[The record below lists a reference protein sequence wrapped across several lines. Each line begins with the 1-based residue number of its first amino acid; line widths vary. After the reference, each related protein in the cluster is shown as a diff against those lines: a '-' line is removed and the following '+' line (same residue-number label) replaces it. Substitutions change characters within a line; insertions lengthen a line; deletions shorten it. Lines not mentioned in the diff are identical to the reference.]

1 MPDIPSKIN
10 DIDAVQGSKPIE
22 SSDQQAPKPFS
33 EYMENQAPQPPSA
46 TGAQGVA
53 PLEGPK
59 PNAALT
65 TAPTMESVHD
75 QMGQTL
81 GSMKTMQDQLATSN
95 LKLKPHAKY
104 LINNKL
110 SEANSKIRDAA
121 SKVGVELGDPP
132 GNVGRNNPVVKFL
145 SFLTDG
151 TRQLNA
157 AQNHI
162 AALSKGGKSLKPAEL
177 LLVQV
182 KLARAQQEIEYASTI
197 LSNAVSSIK
206 SLFNTQ
212 I

>member
-1 MPDIPSKIN
+1 MPELPSDISKI
-10 DIDAVQGSKPIE
+10 DSIQGTRPIE
-22 SSDQQAPKPFS
+22 SSDEGSTKPFADYMKTTPNPTAPTATQGQAPV
-33 EYMENQAPQPPSA
+33 EAPKANP
-46 TGAQGVA
+46 T
-53 PLEGPK
+53 
-59 PNAALT
+59 LT
-65 TAPTMESVHD
+65 TAPTMDSVHN

-81 GSMKTMQDQLATSN
+81 DSMKTMQDQLGTPN
-95 LKLKPHAKY
+95 LKLKPYAKY

-121 SKVGVELGDPP
+121 TKVGVEVGDPP
-132 GNVGRNNPVVKFL
+132 PSVGRNNPVVKFL

-157 AQNHI
+157 AQAHI
-162 AALSKGGKSLKPAEL
+162 ASLSKGGHSLRPAEL

-182 KLARAQQEIEYASTI
+182 KLSRAQQEIEYASTI

>member
-1 MPDIPSKIN
+1 MPDLPR
-10 DIDAVQGSKPIE
+10 DIGNIDSIQGTRPIE
-22 SSDQQAPKPFS
+22 SSDQ
-33 EYMENQAPQPPSA
+33 
-46 TGAQGVA
+46 
-53 PLEGPK
+53 EGPK
-59 PNAALT
+59 PFADYMKPDQATTPSGMQASSPVEAPKANPTLT
-65 TAPTMESVHD
+65 TAPTMDSVHD

-81 GSMKTMQDQLATSN
+81 NSMKVMQDQLGTPN
-95 LKLKPHAKY
+95 LKLRPYAKY

-121 SKVGVELGDPP
+121 NKVGVETGDAPAS
-132 GNVGRNNPVVKFL
+132 VGRNNPVVKFL

-157 AQNHI
+157 AQAHI
-162 AALSKGGKSLKPAEL
+162 ASLSKGGHSLRPAEL

-182 KLARAQQEIEYASTI
+182 KLSRAQQEIEYASTI